1 VQVGS
6 SQLPGYGGLGAPKPG
21 YQYSPYENYPGA
33 IGNGNGNGA
42 APGAPA
48 HDGDEVVMSES
59 ISPRVYKLLK
69 TKTLEAGDQATQIQ
83 FSDVQ
88 GVGDPISIEALNR
101 EEMIRLIIVNFA
113 RLSVKSEWDGLLG

>member
-1 VQVGS
+1 
-6 SQLPGYGGLGAPKPG
+6 
-21 YQYSPYENYPGA
+21 
-33 IGNGNGNGA
+33 
-42 APGAPA
+42 
-48 HDGDEVVMSES
+48 MSE

-101 EEMIRLIIVNFA
+101 EEMIRLIIVNLA
-113 RLSVKSEWDGLLG
+113 RLSVKQEWDGLLG